1 MGALKT
7 LLRLTRVELLK
18 FQSKPVAWMAL
29 ITLFVFPIGGEVL
42 LASVS
47 QRDAV
52 FPRVAY
58 FLLNNEVLLI
68 VALTTIVVSVMTL
81 GNDYELGTVRVI
93 LSRGVSR
100 YQFILSKVLATV
112 FAAFVNGS
120 AYISGTLLA
129 TVVAH
134 VALSDVPLAEAAG
147 ANLVWR
153 ALGALGVICL
163 TGFAFAGVVML
174 GLVIGRSS
182 WMGMLAGVGSFMV
195 DFYYGSLSTADTDVH
210 RYTVIYHARSLLE
223 RWFASDPTLSL
234 AGALTVHGL
243 AEPGRALAILLLYGC
258 GLTLA
263 AILILRR
270 QDLMTKS

>member
-1 MGALKT
+1 MDALKT
-7 LLRLTRVELLK
+7 LLRLTKVELFK
-18 FQSKPVAWMAL
+18 FRSKSVAWMTL
-29 ITLFVFPIGGEVL
+29 VTLFIFPIGAEVL
-42 LASVS
+42 LVSTS

-58 FLLNNEVLLI
+58 FLLNDEVLLI

-93 LSRGVSR
+93 LSRGVAR

-112 FAAFVNGS
+112 LAAFVNGS
-120 AYISGTLLA
+120 AYISGALLA

-134 VALSDVPLAEAAG
+134 AALSDVPLAEAAG

-153 ALGALGVICL
+153 ALGGVGVVCL
-163 TGFAFAGVVML
+163 TGFAFTGVVML
-174 GLVIGRSS
+174 GLVVGRSS
-182 WMGMLAGVGSFMV
+182 WTGMLAGVGSFMV

-234 AGALTVHGL
+234 AGALKVHGL

-270 QDLMTKS
+270 QDLMAKS